1 MLAIRQAP
9 ALLPGSM
16 QMFRRDLDDVFR
28 RFWPETQPES
38 TLGFPVN
45 VHEDETAFH
54 FEAELPGFTKDQ
66 VNIELEDGV
75 LSISAEK
82 KAEEESET
90 KNKYHIRERAY
101 SRVSRQFNLPSGID
115 PSKIDAKMED
125 GVLYLNIA
133 KAEQA
138 QVRQI
143 TID

>member
-1 MLAIRQAP
+1 MLAIRQVP
-9 ALLPGSM
+9 TLLPGSL
-16 QMFRRDLDDVFR
+16 QMFRRDIDDVFR
-28 RFWPETQPES
+28 RFWPESQPE
-38 TLGFPVN
+38 TTVGFPVN

-54 FEAELPGFTKDQ
+54 IEAELPGFTKDQ
-66 VNIELEDGV
+66 VHVELEDGV

-82 KAEEESET
+82 KVEEEQEP
-90 KNKYHIRERAY
+90 KNKYHIRERVY
-101 SRVSRQFNLPSGID
+101 SHVSRQFNLPSGID
-115 PSKIDAKMED
+115 LNKVDAKMED